1 MANTPVRPIL
11 ATVQLEIS
19 NIKKARR
26 SLLCRNG
33 KENLFVDLGKSLGE
47 TVVESLRVQHTS
59 KSTKKTI
66 VPRST
71 TSEALTSKESMKRIA
86 DSLREKAKLLVLKA
100 DAKKEREKKRE
111 ENKQKQQELKDK
123 RAHNKEKRA
132 QDKEK
137 KALEREKKAQEKGAK
152 GKSKKQR
159 LNKKKIPDP
168 KNESLSL
175 KKCCLKCGLAFG
187 DELESNRNAWR
198 NCEFKLSC
206 PNWYC
211 LKCLPAQSSSSDLV
225 CAECQSVN

>member
-1 MANTPVRPIL
+1 MANTPVRLIL

-123 RAHNKEKRA
+123 RAKRKEHKTKR
-132 QDKEK
+132 K
-137 KALEREKKAQEKGAK
+137 KR
-152 GKSKKQR
+152 
-159 LNKKKIPDP
+159 
-168 KNESLSL
+168 
-175 KKCCLKCGLAFG
+175 
-187 DELESNRNAWR
+187 
-198 NCEFKLSC
+198 
-206 PNWYC
+206 
-211 LKCLPAQSSSSDLV
+211 
-225 CAECQSVN
+225 

>member
-1 MANTPVRPIL
+1 MKKLNIRLYFLVLLP
-11 ATVQLEIS
+11 ATVQLQIS

-26 SLLCRNG
+26 SLLCSNG

-59 KSTKKTI
+59 RPTKKTI

-71 TSEALTSKESMKRIA
+71 TSEALNSKESMKRIA
-86 DSLREKAKLLVLKA
+86 DSLREKAKLLALKA
-100 DAKKEREKKRE
+100 DAKKEREKKKE
-111 ENKQKQQELKDK
+111 ENKLKQHELKEK
-123 RAHNKEKRA
+123 RAHTKEKRA
-132 QDKEK
+132 QEK
-137 KALEREKKAQEKGAK
+137 AKKAQEKCVK

-159 LNKKKIPDP
+159 SNKKTIPHP

-187 DELESNRNAWR
+187 DEIESNRNAWR

-206 PNWYC
+206 PNLYF
-211 LKCLPAQSSSSDLV
+211 LKCLTAQSSSSDLV
-225 CAECQSVN
+225 FAECQSVN

>member
-1 MANTPVRPIL
+1 MKKLNIRLYFLVLLP
-11 ATVQLEIS
+11 ATVQLQIS

-59 KSTKKTI
+59 RPTKKTI

-71 TSEALTSKESMKRIA
+71 TSEALNSKESMKRIA
-86 DSLREKAKLLVLKA
+86 DSLREKAKLLALKA
-100 DAKKEREKKRE
+100 EAKMEREKKRE

-123 RAHNKEKRA
+123 RARNKEKRT

-137 KALEREKKAQEKGAK
+137 KALEKEKKEQEKGDK

-159 LNKKKIPDP
+159 
-168 KNESLSL
+168 
-175 KKCCLKCGLAFG
+175 
-187 DELESNRNAWR
+187 
-198 NCEFKLSC
+198 
-206 PNWYC
+206 
-211 LKCLPAQSSSSDLV
+211 
-225 CAECQSVN
+225 